1 MLHVCIHQSVHVYGL
16 HTNHGSFR
24 LHLPWSFKRQIQE
37 HTLPGFLH
45 CSGMWLIFFI
55 CSEFYIENMP
65 CCISNIIAVLTE
77 HNEHSTNA
85 RYSHQIEVEVDGGTG
100 SKTVLGRLGLGVI
113 AVFSFHAQLL

>member
-1 MLHVCIHQSVHVYGL
+1 MSTDFTQTMVHSVYIFLGL
-16 HTNHGSFR
+16 SRGKSR
-24 LHLPWSFKRQIQE
+24 S
-37 HTLPGFLH
+37 TLFPGFLH
-45 CSGMWLIFFI
+45 CSGIWLIFFI

>member
-1 MLHVCIHQSVHVYGL
+1 
-16 HTNHGSFR
+16 
-24 LHLPWSFKRQIQE
+24 
-37 HTLPGFLH
+37 
-45 CSGMWLIFFI
+45 
-55 CSEFYIENMP
+55 MP

-100 SKTVLGRLGLGVI
+100 SKTVLGRLGLGVV